1 MEKNK
6 VTLDQLYSNKVD
18 QFKQKEQNNID
29 KYNAKIEEYVTKIG
43 ETKDDNMILNYEERI
58 SKLE

>member
-18 QFKQKEQNNID
+18 QFVNELKSNNLD
-29 KYNAKIEEYVTKIG
+29 SYFLSSLDSPESKRTPSGRV
-43 ETKDDNMILNYEERI
+43 RI
-58 SKLE
+58 SCSTFT

>member
-18 QFKQKEQNNID
+18 QFKQKEQNNG
-29 KYNAKIEEYVTKIG
+29 KSFNS
-43 ETKDDNMILNYEERI
+43 R
-58 SKLE
+58 